1 MDGETPKDNV
11 IDAEREFEVI
21 ALRNE
26 IDKLKNEVIK
36 YKILLNEIDSGAN
49 PEIVSDSEAICV
61 EQIHKLKESSGKR
74 QLSTDEVKKLDI
86 LHKNLKLARG
96 EGTRVGARN
105 KAGAMSAS
113 DLANI
118 AKGE

>member
-1 MDGETPKDNV
+1 MDDNV
-11 IDAEREFEVI
+11 IDAEKEFETV

-26 IDKLKNEVIK
+26 IQKLKNEVIK
-36 YKILLNEIDSGAN
+36 YKILLKEIDSDAN
-49 PEIVSDSEAICV
+49 PDIVSDEEAICV
-61 EQIHKLKESSGKR
+61 EQIHSLKESSGKR
-74 QLSTDEVKKLDI
+74 VLSTDEVKKLDI

-96 EGTRVGARN
+96 EGIRVGAKN
-105 KAGAMSAS
+105 KVGAMSAG